1 MAFLTGILFSNILF
15 TFCLTI
21 EMCTG
26 IWLFS
31 SWISQRDSL
40 PSSWLILD
48 ILLKSN
54 KLVDSSLTYVISLN
68 D

>member
-1 MAFLTGILFSNILF
+1 
-15 TFCLTI
+15 
-21 EMCTG
+21 MCTG